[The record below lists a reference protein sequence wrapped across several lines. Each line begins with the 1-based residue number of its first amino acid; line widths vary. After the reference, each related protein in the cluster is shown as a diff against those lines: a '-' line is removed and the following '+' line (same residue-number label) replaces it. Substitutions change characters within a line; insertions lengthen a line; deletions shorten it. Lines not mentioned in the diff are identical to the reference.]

1 MKSNLNRFSLFA
13 LICLVSV
20 STAMA
25 APTCGN
31 TVPGPGP
38 QNAKLSTLYVTSTG
52 SANGYICD
60 IDNLEFSKFSDN
72 NLSVDPS
79 QITVVPITTPG
90 FEGLDFSGPWDTSS
104 VEDVDISFTVT
115 ALSGLL
121 TDVHIDLIN
130 ASVTGTGAVKYTE
143 TVCSGSNC
151 AVYANDTAAGTGVVS
166 GVLYL
171 TTPTT
176 SISVDKD
183 LILNAGSNGT
193 ASMSNFDNYYSH
205 TVPEPRTVSVFLGIA
220 FFGAMV
226 FMKRRQAVRS

>member
-1 MKSNLNRFSLFA
+1 MKSNLTRFSLFA
-13 LICLVSV
+13 LVSLVSV

-25 APTCGN
+25 APACG
-31 TVPGPGP
+31 TSAGTTPS
-38 QNAKLSTLYVTSTG
+38 NAALSTLYVTSTG
-52 SANGYICD
+52 NANGYVCD
-60 IDNLEFSKFSDN
+60 INNLEFSNFADN
-72 NLSVDPS
+72 SLAVPASA
-79 QITVVPITTPG
+79 ITVVPITTTG
-90 FEGLDFSGPWDTSS
+90 FEGLEFTGPWSTTS

-121 TDVHIDLIN
+121 TDVHIDLNN
-130 ASVTGTGAVKYTE
+130 AQVSGTGNVSYNE
-143 TVCSGSNC
+143 TVCEGANC
-151 AVYANDTAAGTGVVS
+151 SVFVDDSVPGTGKVS
-166 GVLYL
+166 NVLYL
-171 TTPTT
+171 SQPTT

-226 FMKRRQAVRS
+226 FVKRRQAVRS